1 MGKVVI
7 KECAAK
13 IGARRCQ
20 HSRVEGKMFCSH
32 HLTSGQRFQL
42 PVYSI
47 NPDLLDT
54 KAVQDYRRGYR

>member
-1 MGKVVI
+1 
-7 KECAAK
+7 
-13 IGARRCQ
+13 
-20 HSRVEGKMFCSH
+20 MFCSH